1 MGVSAFTLVA
11 AGSDGKSI
19 RNTISSADHGFV
31 AGDVVRFQVTPGGGF
46 EGWTAAVATSPF
58 EAEVAGIVET
68 ATQNEFTIVYGGE
81 ISLEQFGS
89 DFPVA
94 GEDVYFL
101 SAEIPGKLSTNPPIS
116 GGHVIKPVLTRTSA
130 NIGLVT
136 NYVGTVIG
144 GRATVSLDSIQPVGT
159 IMPYA
164 GDALLLPESW
174 ELCDGSL
181 LDRSTYS
188 ELYDKIGIRYGSDQT
203 VTVDSVGAI
212 TTGWNAIQGSIIGT
226 VVSVSGNTVTIR
238 LSPVNTD
245 GTPTNSRLTLSPI
258 TFSSGSSTVVKTP
271 TTSDVTAFNKPN
283 ISARTII
290 GSGTGSN
297 IGTRVLG
304 ELGGVQNIL
313 ISPDQLPTG
322 SVIQS
327 TNNTGTLVLQP
338 ADQGDGNASF
348 TASQTQQSN
357 LPPYISLHYI
367 IKTSSYAKASYIDG
381 LDLNLSMGGL
391 TDVRDEVF
399 SSGDILTYDGLSNTW
414 KDSRVFENWINN
426 PNFRFHGVWSGRS
439 PFAGQ
444 GTGFLPGLAN
454 ALSLGTTTPPFH
466 TNSVLSV
473 NGGNIELRGG
483 AKITDARFSYDSSTG
498 IPNPQNSIDLSY
510 TAGLVGFDDSI
521 LIQSKQGIHHIVDTN
536 DTYQFGAVG
545 ITADDGIFTIGRGGF
560 GNGIS
565 GTDYLEVFRVSANG
579 RSGLLF
585 NTDLIGST
593 TWYNNAIKTGMGIS
607 GGIML
612 RRGGIVDG
620 ITGDISNVQT
630 GAPASSLSSGRYDI
644 PTAYAVKRYV
654 DDKTSQIITIDSG
667 NLSVTGPAASG
678 ARTFSTGPGT
688 YMLGIYTYV
697 NAGFGGSND
706 ERKVEIR
713 DANNILLTSYRVG
726 RSGDAV
732 DTTPTINPVF
742 YCPTN
747 SFTVSL
753 FLNNTAI
760 SSDGNSNFFFLRVTG
775 VRLSQ

>member
-58 EAEVAGIVET
+58 EAEVAGIVES

-81 ISLEQFGS
+81 ISLEQFGD
-89 DFPVA
+89 DFPVT

-101 SAEIPGKLSTNPPIS
+101 SADLPGKLDTNPPIS
-116 GGHVIKPVLTRTSA
+116 GGHVIKPVLTRTSP

-174 ELCDGSL
+174 ELCDGGL
-181 LDRSTYS
+181 LDRATYS
-188 ELYDKIGIRYGSDQT
+188 ELYDKIGIRFGSDQT
-203 VTVDSVGAI
+203 VTVDSVGSI
-212 TTGWNAIQGSIIGT
+212 TTGWNVLQGSIIGT
-226 VVSVSGNTVTIR
+226 VVSVSGDTITIR
-238 LSPVNTD
+238 PSAVNTD
-245 GTPTNSRLTLSPI
+245 GTPTNSRITLSPI
-258 TFSSGSSTVVKTP
+258 TFSSGATTVVKVP
-271 TTSDVTAFNKPN
+271 TSSNVTAFNKPN

-304 ELGGVQNIL
+304 ELGGVQNLL
-313 ISPDQLPTG
+313 ISPGDLPAGTVVQTTDG
-322 SVIQS
+322 SLVIEQ
-327 TNNTGTLVLQP
+327 

-348 TASQTQQSN
+348 TAGQSQQTN
-357 LPPYISLHYI
+357 LPPYISLYYI

-399 SSGDILTYDGLSNTW
+399 VGGDILIYDGFTSTW
-414 KDSRVFENWINN
+414 KDSRVFGNWIDT
-426 PNFRFHGVWSGRS
+426 PNFRFHGSWSGLS

-444 GTGFLPGLAN
+444 GTSPLTGLNN
-454 ALSLGTTTPPFH
+454 ALSLGSINAPFH
-466 TNSVLSV
+466 INTVLSV
-473 NGGNIELRGG
+473 SNGNIELRNG
-483 AKITDARFSYDSSTG
+483 AKITDAKYSYDQSSG
-498 IPNPQNSIDLSY
+498 IPLPPNTIDLSY
-510 TAGLVGFDDSI
+510 TAGVVGFDDSI

-536 DTYQFGAVG
+536 DTYQFGTVG
-545 ITADDGIFTIGRGGF
+545 LDADDGIFTIGRGGF

-593 TWYNNAIKTGMGIS
+593 TWYTNAIKTGMGIS

-612 RRGGIVDG
+612 RRGGVVDG
-620 ITGDISNVQT
+620 ITGDITNVNT
-630 GAPASSLSSGRYDI
+630 NAATTSVTSGRYDI
-644 PTAYAVKRYV
+644 PTAYAVKKYV
-654 DDKTSQIITIDSG
+654 DDESVKIDTIIDDAYGAGSYTNKTFTAPS
-667 NLSVTGPAASG
+667 
-678 ARTFSTGPGT
+678 GT
-688 YMLGIYTYV
+688 YQLNFYCYVANESGGGEIVVYDNNDNVIYR
-697 NAGFGGSND
+697 A
-706 ERKVEIR
+706 RIAK
-713 DANNILLTSYRVG
+713 
-726 RSGDAV
+726 SGDNSDITANRQV
-732 DTTPTINPVF
+732 IF

-747 SFTVSL
+747 NFKVSV
-753 FLNNTAI
+753 FRLNGGQSGQMSILHT
-760 SSDGNSNFFFLRVTG
+760 SGM
-775 VRLSQ
+775 RLSRNRLT